1 MGEEGVRGGASQ
13 GEVHEDPDQ
22 EDGHEDGPT
31 RAADEACRPRQGE
44 AEEELPGREAV
55 GGKLHGPLPGARPED
70 AAEEEGG
77 GEPYAEPQEVEAEDH
92 QGGVLG
98 KEGEGEK
105 GEDRQPR
112 PTGQEG
118 DGQGHPKPIQGVGQG
133 LGGVHGGN
141 VAAEAEDQGDEGL
154 PGKPRPAHQ
163 AVGDEGHSGQ
173 EARGL
178 QEGQGQVEEE
188 EDGGEGEDRLHPGPG
203 PEA

>member
-1 MGEEGVRGGASQ
+1 EGLGEEGVRDGASQ

-77 GEPYAEPQEVEAEDH
+77 GEPYAEPQEVEAEDR

-112 PTGQEG
+112 PT
-118 DGQGHPKPIQGVGQG
+118 
-133 LGGVHGGN
+133 
-141 VAAEAEDQGDEGL
+141 
-154 PGKPRPAHQ
+154 
-163 AVGDEGHSGQ
+163 
-173 EARGL
+173 
-178 QEGQGQVEEE
+178 
-188 EDGGEGEDRLHPGPG
+188 
-203 PEA
+203 